1 MFSPEWSVLLLGKK
15 RMKTATGQKIKK
27 KKHVSIEYAQ
37 VVKRAKKAQ

>member
-1 MFSPEWSVLLLGKK
+1 MECSSPRQKK
-15 RMKTATGQKIKK
+15 NENSNWTKDKK